1 MVIVTVIGNVLG
13 FRWAVFDGFCGEAV
27 ERGIGL

>member
-13 FRWAVFDGFCGEAV
+13 FCWAVFDGSSGEAV